1 MTSILTAL
9 SVLSALVFAA
19 MLIVS
24 VIELLA
30 VLRHPGSDRERRPV

>member
-30 VLRHPGSDRERRPV
+30 VLRHPESDRERRPV

>member
-1 MTSILTAL
+1 LLLHQLVNAA
-9 SVLSALVFAA
+9 SALVFAA

-30 VLRHPGSDRERRPV
+30 VLQHPGSDRERRPV